1 MNLPRRAY
9 GPPTSL
15 QRQGSGLGLFLLLLF
30 SGLVSPA
37 AAQCPDEI
45 EVLQPIS
52 CSGADDGVL
61 TVALSDGVD
70 GADVYWL
77 IEGDTLFGAV
87 QSGLGPGSYLAFA
100 SLVSALTKNQVLA
113 FVVTLVLLL
122 VNLTIGF
129 PGVADWLSGVLPAFL
144 HQTIKDTSFLVRFD
158 AISRGVLDLRDVL
171 FFLSSVALCLFAN
184 AAVVD
189 LRKGA

>member
-9 GPPTSL
+9 GPSTSL

-30 SGLVSPA
+30 SGLVSSV

-61 TVALSDGVD
+61 TVALPDGVD

-87 QSGLGPGSYLAFA
+87 QSGLGPGSYLAF
-100 SLVSALTKNQVLA
+100 VPGCPALGA
-113 FVVTLVLLL
+113 TL
-122 VNLTIGF
+122 NEPF
-129 PGVADWLSGVLPAFL
+129 P
-144 HQTIKDTSFLVRFD
+144 
-158 AISRGVLDLRDVL
+158 
-171 FFLSSVALCLFAN
+171 FFIL
-184 AAVVD
+184 AAVSQLPTCDDPV
-189 LRKGA
+189 RARSPSRPTSA